1 MQTLWLEAPAFL
13 FCALAVGG
21 AGYTVASERVLR
33 RLTPPPPPVFSSGQ
47 APEVTVLKPLHGL
60 ETELEAD
67 LRSFIDQDYPGRFRL
82 RLGLQSPDDAALP
95 LARRLAAEH
104 PGRVDVVLDAQGH
117 GANRK
122 VSNLINLAANA
133 EGEVFV
139 LSDSD
144 MRVGPDYLRRVVGAL
159 GAPGVGAV
167 TCYYAGRAARPTLP
181 AQLAAMGISYGFLP
195 QVALA
200 VRIDAAKPCMGSTIA
215 VTRAVLNEIGGL
227 HAVADVLADDYELGR
242 RVRALGRTVA
252 LPPMVL
258 GHGCEEARL
267 SDLWRHEVRWNRTI
281 RGLDPWGYFGSVV
294 TYPLA
299 LALIALALSAAG
311 APGPAAAVAAATV
324 ALAVLARLWLK
335 RRVDRL
341 VGASSGPWW
350 LTPARDLLSF
360 AVFLAAAPARRVDWR
375 GARFHVGR
383 DGAMSPV

>member
-1 MQTLWLEAPAFL
+1 MQTWWLETPGLL
-13 FCALAVGG
+13 FSALAAAGG
-21 AGYTVASERVLR
+21 AYTLASERVLR
-33 RLTPPPPPVFSSGQ
+33 RLTPPPAPALAPGQ

-60 ETELEAD
+60 EPELEVD
-67 LRSFIDQDYPGRFRL
+67 LRSFIEQDYPGRFRL
-82 RLGLQSPDDAALP
+82 RLGLQSPDDEALP

-104 PGRVDVVLDAQGH
+104 PGRVDVVLDIQGH

-159 GAPGVGAV
+159 AAPGVGAV

-181 AQLAAMGISYGFLP
+181 ARLAAMGISYGFLP

-200 VRIDAAKPCMGSTIA
+200 VRMDAAKPCMGSTIA

-258 GHGCEEARL
+258 GHGCEETRF

-281 RGLDPWGYFGSVV
+281 RGLDPWGYLGSLV

-299 LALIALALSAAG
+299 LALIAVALSAGFGLLA
-311 APGPAAAVAAATV
+311 AAPAATTV
-324 ALAVLARLWLK
+324 ALALATRLWLK

-341 VGASSGPWW
+341 VGASTGPWW

-360 AVFLAAAPARRVDWR
+360 VVFLAAAPARRVDWR

-383 DGAMSPV
+383 DGEMSPV

>member
-1 MQTLWLEAPAFL
+1 MQTWWLETPGLL
-13 FCALAVGG
+13 FSALAAAG
-21 AGYTVASERVLR
+21 AAYTLASERVLR
-33 RLTPPPPPVFSSGQ
+33 RLTPPPAPSLAPGQ
-47 APEVTVLKPLHGL
+47 APDVTVLKPLHGL
-60 ETELEAD
+60 EPELEAD
-67 LRSFIDQDYPGRFRL
+67 LRSFIEQDYPGRYRL
-82 RLGLQSPDDAALP
+82 RLGLQSPDDLALP

-133 EGEVFV
+133 DGEVFV

-144 MRVGPDYLRRVVGAL
+144 MRVGPDYLRRVVDAL
-159 GAPGVGAV
+159 AAPGVGAV

-181 AQLAAMGISYGFLP
+181 ARLAAMGISYGFLP

-200 VRIDAAKPCMGSTIA
+200 VRMDAAKPCMGSTIA

-227 HAVADVLADDYELGR
+227 HAVADVLADDFELGR

-258 GHGCEEARL
+258 GHGCEEARFA
-267 SDLWRHEVRWNRTI
+267 DLWRHEMRWNRTI
-281 RGLDPWGYFGSVV
+281 RGLDPWGYLGSFV

-299 LALIALALSAAG
+299 LALIALALSAACG
-311 APGPAAAVAAATV
+311 PAPGGGAAAAVV
-324 ALAVLARLWLK
+324 LAVSTRLWLK
-335 RRVDRL
+335 RRVDRV
-341 VGASSGPWW
+341 VGASTGPWW

-360 AVFLAAAPARRVDWR
+360 IVFLAAAPARRVDWR
-375 GARFHVGR
+375 GVRFHVGR
-383 DGAMSPV
+383 DGEMSPV